1 MHKMESVK
9 HKNKRGF
16 SLIEVL
22 VALAVLTIGLT
33 ALLITHGNSVRNTV
47 AVVVIYRATTLA
59 QEKMAEL
66 EMNNYELEDPEELEL
81 EAGDYYY
88 SKLYEEGEF
97 ENESFDRLLD
107 WREDYLW
114 EISIEETDL
123 EGIGKLVV
131 NVYNEVFRE
140 RIQSVEVVTWIPC
153 QGFIEEEDESQFL
166 P

>member
-1 MHKMESVK
+1 MESVK